1 MSLDD
6 ILQFQEQEN
15 TLKDMDCYHL
25 RKNMKK
31 LLDTR
36 LDSLKT
42 TCKKVVHKVSAFLG
56 DKIADFKR

>member
-1 MSLDD
+1 M
-6 ILQFQEQEN
+6 
-15 TLKDMDCYHL
+15 LKDMDCYHL
-25 RKNMKK
+25 RENMKK